1 MSGRLLPLPIVLFL
15 LQACDGKA
23 VVDIEN
29 QPPSAPTVSIG
40 PNDPRT
46 TDDLVA
52 VIDAEARDADG
63 DAVTYSYSWKQD
75 GLPRT
80 DLTTNTV
87 PAAETV
93 RGEEWE
99 VTVTPNDGG
108 GDGKAAS
115 ATTNIVNTLPT
126 VTVSFNPEVP
136 ATGDDLVAV
145 ATGLDD
151 DGDAVTLNYEWML
164 DGGHDGTVTDTI
176 PADRTEHGQRWA
188 VTVTPVDIEGT
199 GLPVTAEVE
208 IANSAPEVLSV
219 TLAPAAPYVTDDVVA
234 VVEGYDADADAITY
248 TYTFFVD
255 GTEAQSGDSD
265 TLLAG
270 SFAKHQRVSV
280 EVVPNDGFDDGEAF
294 VSADAEVANSL
305 PRAIRATIDPSTA
318 YEISTLTCLPAGF
331 SDADGDVESW
341 TYAWSVNG
349 TEVGTTATLD
359 GASFNKGDAVTCAA
373 TPFDGEA
380 SGTAVTSALT
390 VSNTAPVLASV
401 TLSTYAP
408 TENDTITVSLGAA
421 SDDDGDSITYSYDW
435 YVNGSMVSTSSSL
448 LPNRFKKAD
457 SIYVVVTP
465 WDGADLGT
473 PISSSTA
480 TGANTAPSVTTVT
493 LTPTTVYTNDTL
505 TAAVSATDLD
515 GDTLSYTYDWYVD
528 GVPRGSASSATLSGA
543 TYFDKGQDIYVVVTP
558 NDGSVDGTTVTSSTV
573 TVSNTAPT
581 APVVEVTPADAV
593 EGDDLTCTVTTAASD
608 ADGDSMTYAFAWDVD
623 GVDYASAADSA
634 YSSVVDGADVGDG
647 EKWTCEVTASDGT
660 GSTSAS
666 ESVTAGGGCS
676 PAIDLGSG
684 TSSIA
689 LGTNRSWSSTRTAT
703 FWTYQYGTNSTGAA
717 FFNDEVTGTI
727 CPSWTIV
734 PRSSTTGEQLASY
747 WHSDASCGGS
757 TLHKPGISN
766 SVLTAGW
773 THIAVVVNGG
783 TSTWYVDGVAEAT
796 YTTSSITPYARNRA
810 MSMGSTGGYSG
821 YLEGSIDDL
830 AWWNRALSAAEVVSV
845 MNDGPT
851 AVSSTS
857 LFGYWPMDE
866 GSGSTF
872 ADESG
877 NGATGSIGANTW
889 TTRCK

>member
-1 MSGRLLPLPIVLFL
+1 MSTSVRSLCTFSVFSLAALTG
-15 LQACDGKA
+15 CDGKA

-75 GLPRT
+75 GLPRA

-265 TLLAG
+265 TLVAG

-294 VSADAEVANSL
+294 VSADAEVQNSL
-305 PRAIRATIDPSTA
+305 PTATSVAIDPAAA
-318 YEISTLTCLPAGF
+318 YEASTLTCLPAGF

-380 SGTAVTSALT
+380 SGTGVTSSVTIA
-390 VSNTAPVLASV
+390 NTAPVLASV

-435 YVNGSMVSTSSSL
+435 YVNGSMVSSSSAL
-448 LPNRFKKAD
+448 TGAQFDKSE

-465 WDGADLGT
+465 WDGTGFGAPVT
-473 PISSSTA
+473 SSVA
-480 TGANTAPSVTTVT
+480 TGANTAPAVTTVT
-493 LTPTTVYTNDTL
+493 LTPTTVYTDDTL
-505 TAAVSATDLD
+505 TASVSASDAD
-515 GDTLSYTYDWYVD
+515 GDTLSYSYDWYVD
-528 GVPRGSASSATLSGA
+528 GVPRGSVASATLSGDR
-543 TYFDKGQDIYVVVTP
+543 YFEKGQDVYVVVTP
-558 NDGSVDGTTVTSSTV
+558 NDGEASGTSTTSSTV
-573 TVSNTAPT
+573 TVSNSAPT
-581 APVVEVTPADAV
+581 VPVVAITPDDAV
-593 EGDDLTCTVTTAASD
+593 EGDALTCTVTSAATD
-608 ADGDSMTYAFAWDVD
+608 ADGDAVTYSFAWDVD
-623 GVDYASAADSA
+623 GAAFRSATNRTTS
-634 YSSVVDGADVGDG
+634 SSVAGANVGEG
-647 EKWTCEVTASDGT
+647 ELWTCEVAASDGT
-660 GSTSAS
+660 TSTSAQD
-666 ESVTAGGGCS
+666 SVGVCERGSDQICPANSCEAIAAASASATSGLYWIEDDVDGAVETACDMSTDGGG
-676 PAIDLGSG
+676 
-684 TSSIA
+684 
-689 LGTNRSWSSTRTAT
+689 WTAT
-703 FWTYQYGTNSTGAA
+703 FLSANTDYASTTIDYTLDNALLLSSATEALIGFVNEGGAA
-717 FFNDEVTGTI
+717 TTDWAVFPIPADWQTAS
-727 CPSWTIV
+727 PMSWTSGTATV
-734 PRSSTTGEQLASY
+734 DATFDDGTTSARTLYYGYWNFYGNCGYWQTPSEAVTQGRVGFCDTGGPLFTSFSY
-747 WHSDASCGGS
+747 
-757 TLHKPGISN
+757 
-766 SVLTAGW
+766 
-773 THIAVVVNGG
+773 
-783 TSTWYVDGVAEAT
+783 DGVTDACNAWAGSWVGT
-796 YTTSSITPYARNRA
+796 ACTTSRR
-810 MSMGSTGGYSG
+810 
-821 YLEGSIDDL
+821 
-830 AWWNRALSAAEVVSV
+830 
-845 MNDGPT
+845 
-851 AVSSTS
+851 
-857 LFGYWPMDE
+857 
-866 GSGSTF
+866 F
-872 ADESG
+872 A
-877 NGATGSIGANTW
+877 IFV
-889 TTRCK
+889 R